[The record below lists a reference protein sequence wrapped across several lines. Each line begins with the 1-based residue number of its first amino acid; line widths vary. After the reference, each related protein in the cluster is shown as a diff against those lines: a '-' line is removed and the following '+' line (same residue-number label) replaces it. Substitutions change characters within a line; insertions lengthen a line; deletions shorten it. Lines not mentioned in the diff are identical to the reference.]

1 MSNYPLARHSGSA
14 LFALLLGL
22 ALALGGCEQLRFQQP
37 DLTLPDET
45 EAAGFY
51 HNFEGISG
59 VALSGNVVVLHVQ
72 QPIAQLHRGGSLW
85 ARVGPYIY
93 LLSPGTRDLLL
104 AYPGVAAVRV
114 ITYTGK
120 DEEVARA
127 MLLRDNMSDYQW
139 QRSLHLL
146 GLALKEGTASPSR
159 LTDLVRWG
167 EQYTDFN
174 YSPAYVPR

>member
-1 MSNYPLARHSGSA
+1 MSMHFRTRLLAA
-14 LFALLLGL
+14 ALLALVLGV
-22 ALALGGCEQLRFQQP
+22 GGCEKLRFQQP
-37 DLTLPDET
+37 DLRLPEQT

-51 HNFEGISG
+51 QNFEGVSN
-59 VALSGNVVVLHVQ
+59 VELSGNVVVLHVQ
-72 QPIAQLHRGGSLW
+72 QPIAQLRRGGSLW

-93 LLSPGTRDLLL
+93 LLSPGTRELLT
-104 AYPGVAAVRV
+104 AFPGVAAVRV

-127 MLLRDNMSDYQW
+127 MLTRDSMSDYQW

-146 GLALKEGTASPSR
+146 GLALKEGTDYPSR

-174 YSPAYVPR
+174 YSPTYVPQ